1 MVFVNINHS
10 YDSTHDSSPEVQII
24 VMVHV
29 NKNHSIDSEHDFHA
43 RHKIIMMI
51 KSS

>member
-10 YDSTHDSSPEVQII
+10 YDSTHDSSPEVQIK

-29 NKNHSIDSEHDFHA
+29 NKNHSIDSEDDFHT
-43 RHKIIMMI
+43 RHKIIVMI